1 MTKRSYG
8 LFVFDSTHAAIAA
21 QRLLNEVGAAMMPTL
36 RAISASCGM
45 SLRVANEQIE
55 RAKQLMAD
63 SAIDPALYKLYSV
76 EQDDDGTRCTLLEK

>member
-1 MTKRSYG
+1 M
-8 LFVFDSTHAAIAA
+8 FDSTHAAIAA

-36 RAISASCGM
+36 RTISASCGM

-63 SAIDPALYKLYSV
+63 SAIDPALYKLYSI
-76 EQDDDGTRCTLLEK
+76 EQDDDGTRCTLLDK